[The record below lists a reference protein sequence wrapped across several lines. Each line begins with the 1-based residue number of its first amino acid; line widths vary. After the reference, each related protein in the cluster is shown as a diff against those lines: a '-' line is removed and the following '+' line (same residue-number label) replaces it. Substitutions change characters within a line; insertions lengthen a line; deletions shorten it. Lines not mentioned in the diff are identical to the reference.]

1 MSTNLAYDG
10 EALVCQPCPR
20 CPNNARVCAPTL
32 ALAEIAL
39 AAHVAKSHAAEEWV
53 PWGRTTQN
61 KKKKAISSGK
71 KRGRPKGEFKV
82 AERREEIEEI

>member
-10 EALVCQPCPR
+10 DSLVCLGCST

-39 AAHVAKSHAAEEWV
+39 AAHVAKSHAAEKWV
-53 PWGRTTQN
+53 PWGRTTQD
-61 KKKKAISSGK
+61 KKKAPFGK
-71 KRGRPKGEFKV
+71 KRGRKKGSFKV
-82 AERREEIEEI
+82 AERKEEIEEI

>member
-10 EALVCQPCPR
+10 EALCCLSCNT

-32 ALAEIAL
+32 ALAEVAL
-39 AAHVAKSHAAEEWV
+39 AAHVAKSHAAEKWV
-53 PWGRTTQN
+53 LWGRTTQD

-71 KRGRPKGEFKV
+71 KRGRPKGKFKV